1 MAERCDMGR
10 GMKAGRNVRSKG
22 GKGSGMKEMH
32 HSPAGTKKGFLA
44 SKHPK
49 KLHLK
54 HQDPMV

>member
-1 MAERCDMGR
+1 MGR

-49 KLHLK
+49 KLYLR
-54 HQDPMV
+54 HQDPMI